1 MGARIS
7 TVSTSARAPT
17 GARLTHVRT
26 IRMKRT
32 IAALALLALA
42 ATTSAL
48 AVPSRSIPP
57 SVLLEVRVVEGEFKA
72 ALQSDCATDRC
83 FMKGCVYEGHVT
95 LDQPRSSSLPGL
107 PYDEGPGSVAP
118 QDLLTRV
125 RCEFTHEKTVNSAD
139 VSKLARRLEARL
151 SRGWLKVTVA
161 PQELEPIPKSLARS
175 SDEEEEKPEE
185 TPPEAAPVVEPEPEE
200 LTSGLAGRQL
210 WDTLLPH
217 SPWMLGMLL
226 LTLAVLVLI
235 WAGRRLGAPNLE
247 ERLME
252 AQLTRGPADTPA
264 SADEQSSAEA
274 SEDDAF
280 AAEQEQLWRE
290 RLEGLAPDEGDV
302 VARVLREW
310 LKRGEFPMLA
320 RALLVFGDRASR
332 AFEGAPELALK
343 KVEFASYF
351 RDVEESALPSR
362 ASFFRDLNQQAM
374 ASMLLSQDDV
384 DLYRS
389 LREDFGASGLVELMR
404 ALPARYAALLYALAE
419 YDQQHEI
426 AALLSAEQRL
436 SVAAQLLS
444 STRMSLREA
453 SYLAACVRAVRE
465 GVALP
470 EPPAMS
476 AHKEHGPLLESA
488 RALSTLLPHL
498 ASADRAA
505 LVGHEI
511 EHHGGAVPHWYEDIA
526 FHHMLTELPDEL
538 RNDLLLE
545 VDIRGLAGWLQ
556 MQPLEWR
563 RVFVAELPEALQNAL
578 AQTPAAATKA
588 ERVRWAKRGQ
598 QDLAAALKGAYA
610 RRGIR
615 FVDLVA

>member
-1 MGARIS
+1 MSAA
-7 TVSTSARAPT
+7 TPTSSWRT
-17 GARLTHVRT
+17 RVRT
-26 IRMKRT
+26 PRIESPT
-32 IAALALLALA
+32 AVVALLTLA
-42 ATTSAL
+42 AATNAA

-57 SVLLEVRVVEGEFKA
+57 SVMLEVRVVEGEFKA

-95 LDQPRSSSLPGL
+95 LDQPRSASLPGL

-125 RCEFTHEKTVNSAD
+125 RCEFTHENTVNSAD

-175 SDEEEEKPEE
+175 NPDDEEKPAEE
-185 TPPEAAPVVEPEPEE
+185 PTEEAAPVAEPEPEE
-200 LTSGLAGRQL
+200 LTGSLVVRQL

-217 SPWMLGMLL
+217 SPWVLGLFL
-226 LTLAVLVLI
+226 FTLAVLMFI

-252 AQLTRGPADTPA
+252 AQLSRAPADAAA
-264 SADEQSSAEA
+264 SGEEPSEA
-274 SEDDAF
+274 AGSEDDAF

-310 LKRGEFPMLA
+310 LKRGEFAMLA
-320 RALLVFGDRASR
+320 RALLVFGDRASK

-351 RDVEESALPSR
+351 RDVDESALPSR
-362 ASFFRDLNQQAM
+362 ATFFRDLNQQAM

-384 DLYRS
+384 DLYRA

-404 ALPARYAALLYALAE
+404 ALPARYAALIYALAE
-419 YDQQHEI
+419 YDQQHEV
-426 AALLSAEQRL
+426 AALLTAEQRL

-453 SYLAACVRAVRE
+453 AYLGACVKAVRD

-470 EPPAMS
+470 PPPPGS

-498 ASADRAA
+498 AGADRAA
-505 LVGHEI
+505 LVGHEL
-511 EHHGGAVPHWYEDIA
+511 EHHGGTVPQWYEDIA
-526 FHHMLTELPDEL
+526 FPHMLTGLPDEL

-545 VDIRGLAGWLQ
+545 VDVRGLAGWLQ

-563 RVFVAELPEALQNAL
+563 RAFVAELPEALQNAL

-598 QDLAAALKGAYA
+598 QELAAALKGAYA
-610 RRGIR
+610 RRGVR